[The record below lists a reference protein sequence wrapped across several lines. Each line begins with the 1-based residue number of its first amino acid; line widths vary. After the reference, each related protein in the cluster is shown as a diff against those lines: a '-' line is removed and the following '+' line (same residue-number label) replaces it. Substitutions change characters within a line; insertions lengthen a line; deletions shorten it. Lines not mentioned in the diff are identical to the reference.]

1 MDKIKINTQI
11 LGDIPNVKT
20 LDEVNNSLS
29 IINLSEELSTDKTSE
44 INSNISPITLNE
56 ELSNDKTEQLDD
68 NANQNNIQEQ
78 DGNIIPRTYVTIK
91 KEPIKSPTVIEEKM
105 DVTAGKKSIKDLFV
119 NYDSDFHKNE
129 KTIMQRIRLFKM
141 TPRTSTGFVV
151 ISIVVTISIVALMMQ
166 LDPENQSLDNYK
178 ASLLSLIGPKTNT
191 KIVNTGIVNT
201 PPQVLNENIGE
212 TEIPTQTGST
222 GTGIVEEQTQT
233 GITSTGAIENTTQT
247 GVTNTG
253 VIEEENLIK
262 EKWLTVKPD
271 IIVKEDGSTEY
282 MYKGQS
288 FSKESLQEELKKD
301 VKAEIDKKTNDYLSK
316 HYINN

>member
-1 MDKIKINTQI
+1 
-11 LGDIPNVKT
+11 
-20 LDEVNNSLS
+20 
-29 IINLSEELSTDKTSE
+29 
-44 INSNISPITLNE
+44 
-56 ELSNDKTEQLDD
+56 
-68 NANQNNIQEQ
+68 
-78 DGNIIPRTYVTIK
+78 
-91 KEPIKSPTVIEEKM
+91 M
-105 DVTAGKKSIKDLFV
+105 DVTAWKKSIKDLFV

-141 TPRTSTGFVV
+141 TPRTSTWFVV

-178 ASLLSLIGPKTNT
+178 ASLLSLIWPKTNT
-191 KIVNTGIVNT
+191 KIVNTWIVNT
-201 PPQVLNENIGE
+201 PPQVLNENIWE
-212 TEIPTQTGST
+212 TEIPTQTWST
-222 GTGIVEEQTQT
+222 GTWIVEEQTQT
-233 GITSTGAIENTTQT
+233 WITSTWAIENTTQT
-247 GVTNTG
+247 WVTNTW

-282 MYKGQS
+282 MYKWQS

>member
-78 DGNIIPRTYVTIK
+78 DWNIIPRTYVTIK

-105 DVTAGKKSIKDLFV
+105 DVTAWKKSIKDLFV

-141 TPRTSTGFVV
+141 TPRTSTWFVV

-178 ASLLSLIGPKTNT
+178 ASLLSLIWPKTNT
-191 KIVNTGIVNT
+191 KIVNTWIVNT
-201 PPQVLNENIGE
+201 PPQVLNENIWE
-212 TEIPTQTGST
+212 TEIPTQTWST
-222 GTGIVEEQTQT
+222 GTWIVEEQTQT
-233 GITSTGAIENTTQT
+233 WITSTWAIENTTQT
-247 GVTNTG
+247 WVTNTW

-282 MYKGQS
+282 MYKWQS